1 MKGEVIDSR
10 IVPGVLITLRQRMKY
25 IPTETRNSP
34 DFDIEKTSIPV
45 WTKDL
50 DGRSSPYDSIPS
62 GSIATVINRY
72 VKNEVTKLEVLVNGT
87 ACHCYGTHADLVE

>member
-10 IVPGVLITLRQRMKY
+10 IVPGALITLRQRMKY
-25 IPTETRNSP
+25 IPTETRDSP

>member
-1 MKGEVIDSR
+1 MKGEVIDPR

-25 IPTETRNSP
+25 IPTETRGAP
-34 DFDIEKTSIPV
+34 GFDIEKTSVPV

-72 VKNEVTKLEVLVNGT
+72 VKNEVTKLEVLVDGT

>member
-10 IVPGVLITLRQRMKY
+10 IVPGALITLRQRMKY
-25 IPTETRNSP
+25 IPTETRDSP

-62 GSIATVINRY
+62 GSIATVITRY
-72 VKNEVTKLEVLVNGT
+72 VSNDVTKLEVLVDGN
-87 ACHCYGTHADLVE
+87 AYHCYGTHADLVE